1 MSVKRIHSLKR
12 SNAFMNK
19 TEQANAI
26 LPRRRS
32 RNLSQEVVDEITSR
46 IKNGVLQPG
55 DKLPTESVLMQE
67 QGVSRTVIREAM
79 SRLQAGGLI
88 ETRHGIGSFI
98 RSPNTNSFH
107 IDPTELV
114 TIQDVLNVLQLRQ
127 SLESTA
133 AGIAALKRSDEDL
146 ATMEGILKEFEQA
159 LLSGKETVDTDFRF
173 HLSIA
178 RATGNRY
185 FVEFMSYLGQTVI
198 PRTRINTASL
208 GEETQQRYLQRVH
221 YEHEEIFK
229 AIQSKN
235 PLVASS
241 AMQMHLNNSA
251 ERLRSTLDVFR

>member
-1 MSVKRIHSLKR
+1 MDKNESAKEL
-12 SNAFMNK
+12 
-19 TEQANAI
+19 
-26 LPRRRS
+26 LPRRRT
-32 RNLSQEVVDEITSR
+32 RNLSQEVVDDISSR
-46 IKNGVLQPG
+46 IKNGLLAAG
-55 DKLPTESVLMQE
+55 DKLPTESVLMQQ

-79 SRLQAGGLI
+79 SRLQAAGLI

-98 RSPNTNSFH
+98 RSPNTHSFH

-146 ATMEGILKEFEQA
+146 ATMAAILKEFEEA
-159 LLSGKETVDTDFRF
+159 LVVGRETVDTDFKF

-208 GEETQQRYLQRVH
+208 GEETQHRYLQRVH

-229 AIQSKN
+229 AIQLKN

-251 ERLRSTLDVFR
+251 ERLRSTLEVFK